1 MRLRPLTLML
11 LAAPLSL
18 FAQPDYPRHNFSFGV
33 GAAQPRGDLRPLYS
47 DRPALN
53 FGYGYRFA
61 KNFQL
66 DAGFETVFGA
76 ANIRDYL
83 DTGFGPLRIRD
94 YQFLVPF
101 GGRAIL
107 PLAGGRVLLS
117 GGGGAAYLRYQELL
131 HQPSDDFNIDCDV
144 CAARDGWA
152 WYALAEAGVYLDRA
166 QHFRLGAVTK
176 VYRGHTEGDALGAVP
191 PIRTRD
197 HWINTYGQFTVS
209 F

>member
-1 MRLRPLTLML
+1 MRLRPLML
-11 LAAPLSL
+11 LVLAAPPGLL
-18 FAQPDYPRHNFSFGV
+18 AQPDYPRHNFSIGA

-53 FGYGYRFA
+53 FGYGYRFM
-61 KNFQL
+61 KNLQF

-83 DTGFGPLRIRD
+83 NTDFGPLRIRD
-94 YQFLVPF
+94 YQFLVPV

-107 PLAGGRVLLS
+107 PLAGGRVLIS
-117 GGGGAAYLRYQELL
+117 GGGGAAYLRYQEILR
-131 HQPSDDFNIDCDV
+131 QPGDTFDIECDV

-152 WYALAEAGVYLDRA
+152 WYALAEVGVYLDSA
-166 QHFRLGAVTK
+166 QHFRIGATTR
-176 VYRGHTEGDALGAVP
+176 VYRGHTDGDALGSVP
-191 PIRTRD
+191 PVRTRD
-197 HWINTYGQFTVS
+197 HWVNTYGQFTFS

>member
-1 MRLRPLTLML
+1 MKLRPLAVGI
-11 LAAPLSL
+11 LAAPFAL
-18 FAQPDYPRHNFSFGV
+18 AQPDYPRHNFTIGM
-33 GAAQPRGDLRPLYS
+33 GAAQPRGELRRLYT
-47 DRPALN
+47 DQPALT
-53 FGYGYRFA
+53 FGYGYRFSRYLQA
-61 KNFQL
+61 

-83 DTGFGPLRIRD
+83 DTDFGPLRIRD

-107 PLAGGRVLLS
+107 PLAGGRVLIS

-131 HQPSDDFNIDCDV
+131 RQPSDDFHLDCPV

-152 WYALAEAGVYLDRA
+152 WYVLADVSVYLDRA
-166 QHFRLGAVTK
+166 QHFRIGAVSK

-191 PIRTRD
+191 SVRTRD
-197 HWINTYGQFTVS
+197 HWVNTYGQFGFS